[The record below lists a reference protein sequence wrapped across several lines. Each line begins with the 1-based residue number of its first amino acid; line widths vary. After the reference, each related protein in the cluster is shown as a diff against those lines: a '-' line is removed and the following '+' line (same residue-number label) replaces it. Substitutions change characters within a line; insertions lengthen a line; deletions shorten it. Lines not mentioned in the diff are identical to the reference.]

1 MQEISMAAGLSYR
14 SEPKTARILII
25 SRADSRGI
33 FDKTTEMLS
42 RESVCLNGP
51 ETLMNDP

>member
-42 RESVCLNGP
+42 REIVCLNGP